1 MVAKIMKLAVV
12 PVLLATWSVIGA
24 APAGVADPRCPVWDG
39 VQLPGS
45 NGNRL
50 AGVTVLP
57 SCIAWA
63 VGARHIQRIDGSSW
77 APQASQ
83 PPGAGLLSAV
93 AATSAS
99 NAWAVGGNWRAQIE
113 HWDGTSWSV
122 QQAAQP
128 GAPTHPDVLSGVA
141 ASSAT
146 DAWAVGYSGT
156 NSGRRTLIE
165 HWNGTQWSRV
175 PSPSPGGK
183 GHDSQL
189 TGVAAV
195 SATKAWAVGLYTTPR
210 SGQRTLILRWNGKS
224 WRQVPSPNPSGQSV
238 LTSVAATTSIHAWA
252 VGYAITGT
260 SAYGVQISQ
269 TVFLQWNGRIWTRIP
284 SPNLIPFGGN
294 RLFGVAATAYN
305 NVWTVGYDQRPGD
318 NIDGLIL
325 HWDGVE
331 WQAPTVPLSNF
342 SGPEMLSSVAATSQS
357 NVWAVGW
364 HIPFSSEDEVL
375 PLILHYNGQSWQ
387 S

>member
-1 MVAKIMKLAVV
+1 MATKIMKLAVV
-12 PVLLATWSVIGA
+12 PVLLAAWSVIGA
-24 APAGVADPRCPVWDG
+24 APAGVADPRCPAWDG
-39 VQLPGS
+39 VQLPADT
-45 NGNRL
+45 GNRL

-57 SCIAWA
+57 SCVAWA
-63 VGARHIQRIDGSSW
+63 VGARRIQQIDGSSW
-77 APQASQ
+77 VPQDSQ
-83 PPGAGLLSAV
+83 PPGAGHLSAV

-113 HWDGTSWSV
+113 HWDGISWSA

-128 GAPTHPDVLSGVA
+128 GAPTHPDILTGVA

-183 GHDSQL
+183 GHHDSQL
-189 TGVAAV
+189 AGVAVV
-195 SATKAWAVGLYTTPR
+195 SATRAWAVGFYTTPT
-210 SGQRTLILRWNGKS
+210 GQRTLILRWNGTS
-224 WRQVPSPNPSGQSV
+224 WSQVPSPNLSSQTV

-260 SAYGVQISQ
+260 GVEGIQISQ
-269 TVFLQWNGRIWTRIP
+269 TVFLQWNGQSWTPIP

-294 RLFGVAATAYN
+294 RLFGVAATSQN
-305 NVWTVGYDQRPGD
+305 NVWAVGYDQRPGD

-325 HWDGVE
+325 HWDGTE

-342 SGPEMLSSVAATSQS
+342 PGPEMLSSVAATSQG

-364 HIPFSSEDEVL
+364 AEPHASDLESSPV
-375 PLILHYNGQSWQ
+375 ILHYNGQSWQ